1 MKKVVLITGA
11 TSGLGLNMAQ
21 KLSRNHYIVY
31 ASGRNISTHKDL
43 PNLKFIYL
51 DVTKE
56 DVIKSAVDLII
67 SEQGRIDML
76 INSAGIGIAAAI
88 EEIDTQLV
96 KEAFDINY
104 MGIIRMVQYV
114 IPPMRRAG
122 GGKIINIGSIA
133 GRVGLPFQ
141 GIYSS
146 TKFAVEGLSEALR
159 IELKPFG
166 IHVVIIEPGNYRT
179 NVSKNR
185 TIIEPHS
192 DSPYRKRLTNFFEL
206 LNKNITKGRKADY
219 VGELILRIAHKKKP
233 RFRYSTGRF
242 YEIITPAIRFFMP
255 SKLFHKILTY
265 FYRI

>member
-179 NVSKNR
+179 NVFEEPYNYR
-185 TIIEPHS
+185 TS
-192 DSPYRKRLTNFFEL
+192 FRLSL
-206 LNKNITKGRKADY
+206 PKATHQF
-219 VGELILRIAHKKKP
+219 L
-233 RFRYSTGRF
+233 
-242 YEIITPAIRFFMP
+242 
-255 SKLFHKILTY
+255 
-265 FYRI
+265 